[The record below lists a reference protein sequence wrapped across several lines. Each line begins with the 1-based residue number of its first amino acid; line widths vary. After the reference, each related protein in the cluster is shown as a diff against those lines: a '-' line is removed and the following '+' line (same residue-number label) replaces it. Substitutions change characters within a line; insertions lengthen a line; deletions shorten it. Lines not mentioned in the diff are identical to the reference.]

1 MWHFAAKH
9 FLITSPLKK
18 KTEFVF
24 SQEDAARSEERSGG
38 LIPREGSLFLAQYPG
53 ILIPNCAVRNTGR
66 WLEMV

>member
-1 MWHFAAKH
+1 MAFRSKT
-9 FLITSPLKK
+9 FLDYKSLEE

-24 SQEDAARSEERSGG
+24 PQEDAARSEERSGG